1 MNITKLIIAFFIALI
16 STFLLVYPVK
26 KIAFK
31 FGFLDQPNKRKIHR
45 HVTPRIGGL
54 AIFVGVAI
62 SLLYLRLNEP
72 VMPAIITGGIIIVI
86 VGLIDD
92 KYQIRPLVK
101 LLGQLTTAIVV
112 MSGGVMIEKIT
123 LPFLGMIEFNQFF
136 AIFITVI
143 WIVGVTNAINLID
156 GLDGLASGV
165 TTIGLISILVMSI
178 MDGNNIVIYL
188 AVVLIASNMGFL
200 YHNFY
205 PATIYMGDTGAMF
218 LGYSIAVISTLGLFK
233 NVTLFSFI
241 LPIIILAIPIFDTL
255 FSIVRRMLDGE
266 NILLPDK
273 KHIHHRLLEAGFSHR
288 ATVLII
294 YAFSA
299 LFGLIAILFTKSS
312 LIVTVVLSVAL
323 LLILQAFAEMVG
335 VIGNGKTPLLRVV
348 KHTYKRRK
356 ANYKSN
362 H

>member
-54 AIFVGVAI
+54 AIFIGVAI

-101 LLGQLTTAIVV
+101 LIGQLAAAIVV

-273 KHIHHRLLEAGFSHR
+273 KHIHHRLLEAGFSHKV
-288 ATVLII
+288 TVLII

-299 LFGLIAILFTKSS
+299 LFGLIAILFSKSS
-312 LIVTVVLSVAL
+312 LIVTVVLSIAL

-335 VIGNGKTPLLRVV
+335 VVGNGKTPLLRMV
-348 KHTYKRRK
+348 KRTYKRR